1 MWYFLISLSNG
12 QPNEMTYPKADSASQ
27 NRGTKRTGAKQL
39 PRQTHGLIWSLCPEH
54 HGCLAQMPF
63 KSVQHEGHRSITQLQ
78 TFVSNQSAPQLP
90 DDAPPPLP
98 DVIGH
103 MGEVVLCESVGCWL
117 CGSSLSL
124 RITYWRCKQSRKKS
138 ENQDTT
144 KDERLKFAQPP
155 GCKRETGD
163 CKIRRLSRPHP
174 DSRSPPFV
182 QPLYAPC

>member
-54 HGCLAQMPF
+54 HGCLAQMLQMPF

-117 CGSSLSL
+117 CVILVVTDYLLKMQAVQKIIWKPRYNKG
-124 RITYWRCKQSRKKS
+124 RTFEVCTTSR
-138 ENQDTT
+138 
-144 KDERLKFAQPP
+144 
-155 GCKRETGD
+155 
-163 CKIRRLSRPHP
+163 
-174 DSRSPPFV
+174 V
-182 QPLYAPC
+182 